1 MRLPRQIQ
9 IQLSFIRNFFAPSCL
24 LLLFAFSSQA
34 LALRCGSRLVDVG
47 DRKAKI
53 LTRCG
58 EPDFSETRERQIP
71 ANCADRGYYQDE
83 YGYINDRYNSYQSC
97 RIEIVDVWTYNF
109 GRSKFIKELIFV
121 DGVLKRINNLEYGY

>member
-1 MRLPRQIQ
+1 
-9 IQLSFIRNFFAPSCL
+9 
-24 LLLFAFSSQA
+24 LLFIFSGQA

-71 ANCADRGYYQDE
+71 ANCADSGYYQDE

-109 GRSKFIKELIFV
+109 GRRKFIKELIFV
-121 DGVLKRINNLEYGY
+121 DGVLNKINNLEYGY